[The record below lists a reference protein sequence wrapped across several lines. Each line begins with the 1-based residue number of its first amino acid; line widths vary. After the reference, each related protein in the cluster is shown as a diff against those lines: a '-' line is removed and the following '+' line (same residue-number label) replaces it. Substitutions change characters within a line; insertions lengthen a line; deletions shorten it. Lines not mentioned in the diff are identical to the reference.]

1 MRIGFDARTLDWA
14 GVGTYS
20 RNLLQQYGSMELE
33 LVVFCRDQMQDLIP
47 VSDNLRL
54 VGTDIPLDSASGGR
68 RFSALAAKYAIDLLH
83 VPCYLTPQD
92 PPVPL
97 VCTIH
102 DVIPLIYPRSVRSP
116 FARSR
121 YRSRLLQALGDAAR
135 VITVSQISLST
146 LSVYAGVDLAKVR
159 VIHNGVAEQFHP
171 IRDQEALARV
181 RNTYGLPEWFAFWIG
196 EFRPHKN
203 LVFLVEAWQ
212 DIRRRLPQ
220 PLTLVLA
227 GPQEDA
233 YRAVKAAAVRRGLQS
248 LVHFPGYVR
257 SQDLPAV
264 YSSAALF
271 VFPSL
276 YEGFGLPPLE
286 AMACGTPCVVSNS
299 SALPEVTGRAALLFN
314 PTSVEQMIDAI
325 VRVATQPEVAES
337 LRQEG
342 FRQSAMFNWRTA
354 AEQTLEVY
362 RAALAATPR

>member
-20 RNLLQQYGSMELE
+20 RNLLQEYGRMALE
-33 LVVFCRDQMQDLIP
+33 LVVFCQDQMQDLIP
-47 VSDNLRL
+47 ASGNLRL
-54 VGTDIPLDSASGGR
+54 VGTDIPARSTSGGHE
-68 RFSALAAKYAIDLLH
+68 FSTLVAKHAVDLLH
-83 VPCYLTPQD
+83 VPCHLTPHE

-121 YRSRLLQALGDAAR
+121 YRSRLLQALRDATR

-146 LSVYAGVDLAKVR
+146 LSVYAGVDLARVR
-159 VIHNGVAEQFHP
+159 VIHNGVSQQFRP
-171 IRDQEALARV
+171 IRDQETLARV
-181 RNTYGLPEWFAFWIG
+181 RNTYALPEWFAFWIG

-203 LVFLVEAWQ
+203 LIFLLDAWQ
-212 DIRRRLPQ
+212 DIQRRLPR
-220 PLTLVLA
+220 PLSLVLA

-233 YRAVKAAAVRRGLQS
+233 YRTVKAAAVKRGLRP

-314 PTSVEQMIDAI
+314 PTSAEQMADAI
-325 VRVATQPEVAES
+325 VRVTTQQEVADS
-337 LRQEG
+337 LREEG
-342 FRQSAMFNWRTA
+342 FRQSALFNWRTA
-354 AEQTLEVY
+354 AEETLEVY
-362 RAALAATPR
+362 RQVLAATPR